1 MQIDVEPSAVI
12 EKDTDSRGR
21 LTLGTEYADETV
33 TVLVLDE

>member
-1 MQIDVEPSAVI
+1 MQIDVEPNAIV

-33 TVLVLDE
+33 TVLILDE